1 MSDLVTQQ
9 TELNGTITFANDVI
23 ATIAAIAACDI
34 EGVAGM
40 CGGFKDGIA
49 KMLGRKNI
57 RQGVEVKV
65 DEEQSVTVNVE
76 IIMEYGVSAPDM
88 CAKMTGLAVKEV
100 NIAIEGV
107 RFKDVAPVIEEAD
120 EAE

>member
-40 CGGFKDGIA
+40 CGKRRDHHGVW
-49 KMLGRKNI
+49 RK
-57 RQGVEVKV
+57 R
-65 DEEQSVTVNVE
+65 
-76 IIMEYGVSAPDM
+76 A
-88 CAKMTGLAVKEV
+88 
-100 NIAIEGV
+100 
-107 RFKDVAPVIEEAD
+107 
-120 EAE
+120 

>member
-49 KMLGRKNI
+49 KIARQKKYPPGR
-57 RQGVEVKV
+57 
-65 DEEQSVTVNVE
+65 
-76 IIMEYGVSAPDM
+76 
-88 CAKMTGLAVKEV
+88 
-100 NIAIEGV
+100 
-107 RFKDVAPVIEEAD
+107 
-120 EAE
+120 